1 MTYCTASLGCVYRML
16 PLMLNHMMA
25 LSQMRQLTR
34 MPRYPRPWSTRVTE
48 QDWSE
53 PYGSP
58 NRTTDRTT
66 NLGGKEQRS
75 SFRKKKL
82 QKLKKTAIS
91 TGNRNSPDAVQYKK
105 EESGQH

>member
-1 MTYCTASLGCVYRML
+1 ML

-34 MPRYPRPWSTRVTE
+34 MPRYPRPWSTSVTE

-53 PYGSP
+53 PYGRP
-58 NRTTDRTT
+58 KRTTDRTT
-66 NLGGKEQRS
+66 NLGEKSTDVLVE
-75 SFRKKKL
+75 SF
-82 QKLKKTAIS
+82 KTDS
-91 TGNRNSPDAVQYKK
+91 HKNSDRNSPDAVQYKK

>member
-1 MTYCTASLGCVYRML
+1 MTYCTASLGWVYRML

-34 MPRYPRPWSTRVTE
+34 MPRYPRPWSTSVTE

-53 PYGSP
+53 PYGRP

-66 NLGGKEQRS
+66 NLG
-75 SFRKKKL
+75 KKSTDVLVESLKL
-82 QKLKKTAIS
+82 NSHKN
-91 TGNRNSPDAVQYKK
+91 GDRNSPDAVQYKK